1 MTARPRALLFD
12 WDNTLVDSWLV
23 IHEALVVT
31 FEAMGQQPWTL
42 PETKLRVRHSLR
54 EAFPRLFGE
63 RWDEARKLYLDTFGA
78 IHLERLTT
86 IPGADALVA
95 RLAREG
101 YYLAVVSNKTGRLLR
116 REVDHLGWQ
125 VHFRRCVGAGDA
137 GADKPDP
144 APVHLALEGS
154 GIAPEASWFV
164 GDTELDVE
172 CALASG
178 CVPVLLGAQ
187 EEVAAVLAKAPSTL
201 HFSDCPALLGAL
213 GHL

>member
-1 MTARPRALLFD
+1 MRARPRALLFD

-31 FEAMGQQPWTL
+31 FEAMGHQPWTL
-42 PETKLRVRHSLR
+42 PETKVRVRHSLR

-63 RWDEARKLYLDTFGA
+63 RWDEARKLYLDAFTA

-86 IPGADALVA
+86 IAGADALVA
-95 RLAREG
+95 SLAEQG

-116 REVDHLGWQ
+116 REVEHLGWQ
-125 VHFRRCVGAGDA
+125 PYFKRLVGAGDA
-137 GADKPDP
+137 AADKPDP

-154 GIAPEASWFV
+154 GILPAATWFV
-164 GDTELDVE
+164 GDTELDVD

-178 CVPVLLGAQ
+178 CLPVLLGAQ
-187 EEVAAVLAKAPSTL
+187 EEVAGALAKTPSAL
-201 HFSDCPALLGAL
+201 HFPDCAALLAGL

>member
-1 MTARPRALLFD
+1 MTARPQAILFD

-23 IHEALVVT
+23 IHDALVVT

-42 PETKLRVRHSLR
+42 AETKLRVRHSLR

-63 RWDEARKLYLDTFGA
+63 RWDEARKLYLDTFA
-78 IHLERLTT
+78 SIHLERLTT
-86 IPGADALVA
+86 IPGADAL
-95 RLAREG
+95 LAALSAEG

-116 REVDHLGWQ
+116 REVEHLGWQ
-125 VHFRRCVGAGDA
+125 PHFRRCVGAGDA
-137 GADKPDP
+137 AADKPDP

-154 GIAPEASWFV
+154 GIAPTASWFV
-164 GDTELDVE
+164 GDTELDVD

-178 CVPVLLGAQ
+178 CVPVLLGAR
-187 EEVAAVLAKAPSTL
+187 EEIAGALAKAPSTL
-201 HFSDCPALLGAL
+201 HFSDCAALLTGL